1 MNATSVLEQSWLI
14 NLQNVCGEK
23 FEVDANGDLMTPSD
37 GMYIDSIVYYMPVT
51 AILGLYIG

>member
-1 MNATSVLEQSWLI
+1 MNATSALEQTWLI

-23 FEVDANGDLMTPSD
+23 FEVDANGDLMTPSY
-37 GMYIDSIVYYMPVT
+37 GMYLDSIKYYTPVT